1 MADSSNTTSTSTQ
14 QVVTAL
20 VSNSAI
26 FGVFISGFLLL
37 RIKLKR
43 IYEPK
48 SSFQLINE
56 EKRPE
61 PLPKGLWQWIMP
73 LLRKSDNFIIQQA
86 GLDGYFFLRY
96 LFIICAFCTFSLLY
110 MFPILFAVNASNGEG
125 ESGLNQLAYQ
135 NVKDPKRYYAHVFIS
150 WCFYWSFLY
159 IVYREL
165 FFYTS
170 MRQAVLASPRY
181 AKKLSSRTVL
191 FQTVPTQYLSET
203 EFSKLFD
210 GVKRVWIARGANNI
224 EDLVNERQ
232 KMAMNLESA
241 AISYLKQAVTK
252 VHKMRKKNPSTIID
266 GEISTYITEKKRP
279 HHAKNFWNKII
290 FRKTID
296 TIDELKEEIPKI
308 NEEIKE
314 LQDDHINGEP
324 FNSVFVEFE
333 SQYQAQ
339 IASQVTTFHA
349 PLFMTPAYIGLE
361 PKNVVW
367 FNLRMF
373 WWERLSREVGTI
385 AAICAL
391 VILWAFPVAFV
402 GMVSNITYLTDK
414 VHWLRFIYKLP
425 DQLLGLLTS
434 LAPTVALAVLMSF
447 LPRIIRGMAVLQG
460 SPSSQ
465 KVEHFTQN
473 AYFAFQV
480 VQVFLVTTITSA
492 ATSVVTQIVQEPTK
506 AMELLAT
513 NLPKASNFYIS
524 YIILQGM
531 SISSGALLQIVPLAI
546 YYVLGKI
553 LDNTPRKQYN
563 RFVNLSSM
571 EWGTTYP
578 VYTNL
583 AVIVFS
589 YSIIS
594 PIILLFCA
602 CGYFLLYLAYLY
614 NLTYVFSE
622 APDARGINYPRALFQ
637 TMTGMYIGEICLL
650 GLFVVGKGWGPIVL
664 QVICMCVSVIMHL
677 QLNHA
682 FDNLMTVLPVDTMKP
697 LDGKTDTPS
706 FKNIYDMDSNKEKN
720 GIKELPQFPIPKY
733 QPKNPFNVQSDSK
746 SGFSDNT
753 YPYVYDEALETP
765 ENNVIG
771 VPLLADGDTM
781 GVPPAPFYKRFFK
794 PHIYCSYKAVK
805 SRLPA
810 IYGLIDPDE
819 VLDESELL
827 HAYDFPAVGAQ
838 CPSLWIPEDE
848 YGFSKQIIRELEN
861 VVEISDRNSKM
872 DTTGKITFTGV
883 PPKKE
888 EEEEEENDIFM
899 NNIKEESESSI
910 A

>member
-1 MADSSNTTSTSTQ
+1 MSDSDGTKSTSTQ

-20 VSNSAI
+20 VSNSVI
-26 FGVFISGFLLL
+26 FGAFISMFLLL

-48 SSFQLINE
+48 SSYQLINE

-61 PLPKGLWQWIMP
+61 PLPSGLWQWVVP
-73 LLRKSDNFIIQQA
+73 LLKKSDNFVIQQA

-96 LFIICAFCTFSLLY
+96 LLIIALFCSASIVY
-110 MFPILFAVNASNGEG
+110 VFPVLFAVNASNGAH

-135 NVKDPKRYYAHVFIS
+135 NVKDPKRYYAHVFVS
-150 WCFYWSFLY
+150 WVFYWSFLY
-159 IVYREL
+159 VVYREL

-191 FQTVPTQYLSET
+191 FQTVPKQYLSET

-210 GVKRVWIARGANNI
+210 GVKRVWIARGADNI
-224 EDLVNERQ
+224 EDLVSERES
-232 KMAMNLESA
+232 MAMQLEQA
-241 AISYLKQAVTK
+241 AIAYQRSAVTK
-252 VHKMRKKNPSTIID
+252 IHKMRKKNPSTIVEGD
-266 GEISTYITEKKRP
+266 ISTYIPAKKRP
-279 HHAKNFWNKII
+279 RQAKNFWNKLI
-290 FRKTID
+290 FRKSVD
-296 TIDELKEEIPKI
+296 TIDYLKEELPKI
-308 NEEIKE
+308 NDEIKD

-339 IASQVTTFHA
+339 VASQVTTFHA

-361 PKNVVW
+361 PENVVW

-373 WWERLSREVGTI
+373 WWERLSREVGSI
-385 AAICAL
+385 SAICAL

-402 GMVSNITYLTDK
+402 GMISNITYLTDK

-492 ATSVVTQIVQEPTK
+492 ATSVVTQIVKEPTK
-506 AMELLAT
+506 AMELLAE

-531 SISSGALLQIVPLAI
+531 SISSGALLQIAPLAI
-546 YYVLGKI
+546 YYLLGKL
-553 LDNTPRKQYN
+553 LDNTPRKQYK
-563 RFVNLSSM
+563 RFTSLASM
-571 EWGTTYP
+571 DWGTTYP

-602 CGYFLLYLAYLY
+602 CGYFLLYIAYLY

-622 APDARGINYPRALFQ
+622 APDSRGINYPRALFQ

-664 QVICMCVSVIMHL
+664 QVICMCVTVIMHL

-682 FDNLMTVLPVDTMKP
+682 FDHLMTVLPVDTMKP

-706 FKNIYDMDSNKEKN
+706 FKNIYGNREDSQKS

-733 QPKNPFNVQSDSK
+733 QPKNPFSNPSDTK
-746 SGFSDNT
+746 SGLSDTT
-753 YPYVYDEALETP
+753 YPYMYDEALETP

-771 VPLLADGDTM
+771 VPLLADGDT
-781 GVPPAPFYKRFFK
+781 VRIPPAPFWKRFFK
-794 PHIYCSYKAVK
+794 PHIYNSYKAVK
-805 SRLPA
+805 SRLPE
-810 IYGLIDPDE
+810 IYGLVDPDE
-819 VLDESELL
+819 IQDENKIL
-827 HAYDFPAVGAQ
+827 HAYDFPAVSAQ
-838 CPSLWIPEDE
+838 CPYLWIPEDE
-848 YGFSKQIIRELEN
+848 YGFSKQIIKELES
-861 VVEISDRNSKM
+861 VVDISDRNATM
-872 DTTGKITFTGV
+872 DTTGKISFTGR
-883 PPKKE
+883 PPTDDE
-888 EEEEEENDIFM
+888 TEG
-899 NNIKEESESSI
+899 SSI
-910 A
+910 FLKRIDEDDEQMSV

>member
-1 MADSSNTTSTSTQ
+1 MADSTETKSTSTQ

-20 VSNSAI
+20 VSNSVI
-26 FGVFISGFLLL
+26 FGVFISLFLLF

-56 EKRPE
+56 EKRPD
-61 PLPKGLWQWIMP
+61 PLPKGIWQWVVP
-73 LLRKSDNFIIQQA
+73 LLKKSDNFVIQQA

-96 LFIICAFCTFSLLY
+96 LFIIGAFCTASMVY
-110 MFPILFAVNASNGEG
+110 VFPILFAVNASNGEH

-135 NVKDPKRYYAHVFIS
+135 NVKHHKRYYAHVFVS
-150 WCFYWSFLY
+150 WTFYWSFLY

-191 FQTVPTQYLSET
+191 FQTVPKQYLSET

-210 GVKRVWIARGANNI
+210 GVKRVWIARGADNI
-224 EDLVNERQ
+224 EDLVSERES
-232 KMAMNLESA
+232 MAMQLESA
-241 AISYLKQAVTK
+241 AIAYQKSAVTK
-252 VHKMRKKNPSTIID
+252 IHKMRKKNPSTIVEGD
-266 GEISTYITEKKRP
+266 ISTYIPQKKRP
-279 HHAKNFWNKII
+279 RQAKNFWNKLI
-290 FRKTID
+290 FRKTVD
-296 TIDELKEEIPKI
+296 TIDYLKEELPKI
-308 NEEIKE
+308 NDEIKE

-339 IASQVTTFHA
+339 VASQVTTFHA
-349 PLFMTPAYIGLE
+349 PLFMTPAYIGLQPE
-361 PKNVVW
+361 NVVW

-373 WWERLSREVGTI
+373 WWERLSREVGSI
-385 AAICAL
+385 SAICAL

-402 GMVSNITYLTDK
+402 GMISNITYLTDK
-414 VHWLRFIYKLP
+414 VHWLKFIYKLP

-465 KVEHFTQN
+465 MVEHFTQN

-492 ATSVVTQIVQEPTK
+492 ATSVVTQIVKEPTK

-531 SISSGALLQIVPLAI
+531 SISSGALLQIMPLAI
-546 YYVLGKI
+546 FYLLGTL

-563 RFVNLSSM
+563 RFTKLASM
-571 EWGTTYP
+571 DWGTTYP

-602 CGYFLLYLAYLY
+602 CGYFLLYISYLY

-622 APDARGINYPRALFQ
+622 APDCRGMNYPRALFQ

-664 QVICMCVSVIMHL
+664 QIVCMCVTVIMHL

-682 FDNLMTVLPVDTMKP
+682 FDHLMTVLPVDTMKP

-706 FKNIYDMDSNKEKN
+706 FKNIYGNREDSQKN

-733 QPKNPFNVQSDSK
+733 QPKNPFSNPSDTK
-746 SGFSDNT
+746 SGLSDTT
-753 YPYVYDEALETP
+753 YPYMYDEALETP

-771 VPLLADGDTM
+771 VPLLADGDT
-781 GVPPAPFYKRFFK
+781 VRIPTAPFWKRFFK
-794 PHIYCSYKAVK
+794 PHIYHSYKAVK
-805 SRLPA
+805 TRLPE
-810 IYGLIDPDE
+810 IYGLVDPDE
-819 VLDESELL
+819 MQDENKIL
-827 HAYDFPAVGAQ
+827 HAYDFPAVSAQ
-838 CPSLWIPEDE
+838 CPYLWIPEDE
-848 YGFSKQIIRELEN
+848 YGFSKQIIKELES
-861 VVEISDRNSKM
+861 VVDISDRNATM
-872 DTTGKITFTGV
+872 DTAGKITFTGR
-883 PPKKE
+883 PPTDDETEGSSIFLKKIDE
-888 EEEEEENDIFM
+888 EEQL
-899 NNIKEESESSI
+899 SV
-910 A
+910 